1 VGVIFVDTRQQW
13 ADLGRGS
20 LAVDIARPTPAEQH
34 AAWTEALGADAAD
47 TSNRLAAQFNFN
59 LPAIQA
65 IAAGARLRVAGDADR
80 LGEAAWSDS
89 LQHARPALD
98 QLAQPLDP
106 KARWD
111 DLELPIPEKSLL
123 RQIAQQVRARLAVY
137 DTWGFRERMNRGLG
151 ISVLCAGE
159 SGTGKTMAAE
169 VLANDLALMLY
180 RIDLSSV
187 VSKYIGE
194 TERNLRKL
202 FDAAEDGGAILF
214 FDEADA
220 LFGTRT
226 EVRDSHDRYANL
238 EINYLLQRMEDYSG
252 LAILAT
258 NRRTALDAAFLR
270 RLRFVI
276 DFPFP
281 AVDDRRRIWER
292 VFPAQADVDGLEM
305 AMLSNLDL
313 SGGNIRSIAVNA
325 AFLAAS
331 EGAPIGMPHVVR
343 AAAREYVKLA
353 KPIGAAE
360 FGAYYAM
367 ARR

>member
-1 VGVIFVDTRQQW
+1 
-13 ADLGRGS
+13 
-20 LAVDIARPTPAEQH
+20 
-34 AAWTEALGADAAD
+34 
-47 TSNRLAAQFNFN
+47 
-59 LPAIQA
+59 
-65 IAAGARLRVAGDADR
+65 
-80 LGEAAWSDS
+80 
-89 LQHARPALD
+89 
-98 QLAQPLDP
+98 
-106 KARWD
+106 
-111 DLELPIPEKSLL
+111 
-123 RQIAQQVRARLAVY
+123 
-137 DTWGFRERMNRGLG
+137 
-151 ISVLCAGE
+151 
-159 SGTGKTMAAE
+159 
-169 VLANDLALMLY
+169 
-180 RIDLSSV
+180 V
-187 VSKYIGE
+187 VSKFIGE
-194 TERNLRKL
+194 TEKNLRRV
-202 FDAAEDGGAILF
+202 FDAAERSGAILF

-258 NRRTALDAAFLR
+258 NRRSALDTAFLR

-281 AVDDRRRIWER
+281 AADDRRRIWER
-292 VFPAQADVDGLEM
+292 VFPAQADVDGLEL

-331 EGAPIGMPHVVR
+331 EGVPIGMPHVVR
-343 AAAREYVKLA
+343 AAAREYVKLS
-353 KPIGAAE
+353 KPIGVAE